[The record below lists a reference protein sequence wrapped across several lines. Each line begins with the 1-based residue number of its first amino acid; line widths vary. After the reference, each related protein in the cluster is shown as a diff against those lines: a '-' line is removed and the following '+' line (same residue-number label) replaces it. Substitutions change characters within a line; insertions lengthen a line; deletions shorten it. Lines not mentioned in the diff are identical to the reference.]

1 MNNNILDKIDFK
13 SIFDS
18 MKIVDCSVNLRYK
31 AFHNIN
37 GPAIIRKNNYKE
49 WYYLGKLHRKD
60 GPAVEGV
67 NGHYE
72 WYKNGKLHRENGP
85 AIDYD
90 NGELYYYRNN
100 KLHSYN
106 DMPCIDEYGHQKW
119 YKNGKLHRENGPAI
133 IKKNGSKY
141 WYFYGNRHSYND
153 QPAVIKNDGTLKW
166 YKYGKLHR
174 EDGPAIIINKENDLN
189 NSIWIHKNFLY
200 NVHKLWIQNDL
211 IHNQN
216 GHAVE
221 YKNGN
226 KQWYLNNELHRIN
239 GPANLVNLDEER
251 VLDEENNNDTLETV
265 LDISYELEMY
275 YINGKEI
282 INDYKKVV
290 FYIKKFINKI
300 LKVKRK
306 KIFNKVN
313 NIVIKNK
320 DLSNLIS
327 NYF

>member
-72 WYKNGKLHRENGP
+72 WYKNGKLHRDNGP
-85 AIDYD
+85 AIDYG

-106 DMPCIDEYGHQKW
+106 DMPCIDEDGHQKW
-119 YKNGKLHRENGPAI
+119 YKYGKLHRENGPAI
-133 IKKNGSKY
+133 I
-141 WYFYGNRHSYND
+141 
-153 QPAVIKNDGTLKW
+153 
-166 YKYGKLHR
+166 
-174 EDGPAIIINKENDLN
+174 INKENNLN

-216 GHAVE
+216 SHAVE

-226 KQWYLNNELHRIN
+226 KQWY
-239 GPANLVNLDEER
+239 
-251 VLDEENNNDTLETV
+251 
-265 LDISYELEMY
+265 
-275 YINGKEI
+275 
-282 INDYKKVV
+282 
-290 FYIKKFINKI
+290 
-300 LKVKRK
+300 
-306 KIFNKVN
+306 
-313 NIVIKNK
+313 
-320 DLSNLIS
+320 
-327 NYF
+327 